1 MRKALFS
8 LFLLFALSG
17 CLERE
22 IYTEIADKSL
32 ISHPPERLRIED
44 PSGLLKST
52 FKTDPSAPISL
63 NVYIHS
69 AHCTNAQSRSLGT
82 DFDGYVRITISDS
95 NRTLARSQM
104 DYKGEPSAEMIQTL
118 YTTLIQKLQWNDQ
131 K

>member
-1 MRKALFS
+1 MKKVFFS
-8 LFLLFALSG
+8 LFLLFTLSG

-32 ISHPPERLRIED
+32 ISHPPSTLRIED

-52 FKTDPSAPISL
+52 FKTDLSAPISL
-63 NVYIHS
+63 KVYIHS
-69 AHCTNAQSRSLGT
+69 AHCSNAQSRSLGA

-95 NRTLARSQM
+95 NRTLARTQM

-118 YTTLIQKLQWNDQ
+118 YDTLIQKLQWNDL